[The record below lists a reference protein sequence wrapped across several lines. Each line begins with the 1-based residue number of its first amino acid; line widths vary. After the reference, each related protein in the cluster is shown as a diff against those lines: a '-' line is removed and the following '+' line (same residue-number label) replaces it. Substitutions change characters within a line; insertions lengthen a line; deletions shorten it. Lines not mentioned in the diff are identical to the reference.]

1 MRLDQALV
9 ERGLARSRPQARA
22 LLDAGAVAVPGLA
35 RLKPATAITDE
46 QTITVAGDHHY
57 VGRAAFKLI
66 GALDDFGIDVTGRV
80 ALDAGASTGGFTQV
94 LRERGCAHVYA
105 VDVGHDQLAA
115 SVAADPQVTN
125 IEGLNLRTLKRDQLR
140 PAHAEHPPEHI
151 DLLVGDLSF
160 ISLTQVL
167 EPLTTELHPTD
178 AVLLVKPQFEVGRGN
193 LGRGGVV
200 SDAALQRAA
209 VERVA
214 VAAEQLGWA
223 VAGVVA
229 SRIAGESGN
238 QEYPIWL
245 STDRAQEI
253 PWRQLLPQLTER
265 RSQ

>member
-1 MRLDQALV
+1 MRLDAALV
-9 ERGLARSRPQARA
+9 ERGLARSRTQARA
-22 LLDAGAVAVPGLA
+22 LLEAGAVQVAGLD
-35 RLKPATAITDE
+35 RLKPS
-46 QTITVAGDHHY
+46 TVVSADRQIRVTGDHHH

-66 GALDDFGIDVTGRV
+66 GALDDFALDVSGRV

-105 VDVGHDQLAA
+105 VDVGHGQLAP
-115 SVAADPQVTN
+115 SVAADPGVTN
-125 IEGLNLRTLKRDQLR
+125 IEGLNLRTLRRDQLR

-151 DLLVGDLSF
+151 DLVVGDLSF

-167 EPLTTELHPTD
+167 GPITAELHPVD

-200 SDAALQRAA
+200 GDPALRRAA
-209 VERVA
+209 IERVA
-214 VAAEQLGWA
+214 EAAERLGWA
-223 VAGVVA
+223 VAGIVA
-229 SRIAGESGN
+229 SRITGESGN

-245 STDRAQEI
+245 SADRARETS
-253 PWRQLLPQLTER
+253 WRQRLPELTER